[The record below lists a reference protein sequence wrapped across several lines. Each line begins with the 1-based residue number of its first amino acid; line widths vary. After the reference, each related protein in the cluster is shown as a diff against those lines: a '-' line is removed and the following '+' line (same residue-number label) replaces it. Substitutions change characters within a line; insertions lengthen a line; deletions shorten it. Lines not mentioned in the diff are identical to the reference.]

1 MSERFSNLNGSET
14 GRVRG
19 VTYWR
24 VEGSLFEI
32 SALRSIGFFNWNS
45 QSFLDRWVRRGG
57 MTALALMR
65 PMAYLAS
72 RTFATRQLHTVLRG
86 ITRDRL
92 DLLGEEYFQYQ
103 LKPRMRREAVEKLVD
118 TVRSG
123 ERVVL
128 VGQMLEHILKPMVDY
143 FAADG
148 CIANRLEFRE
158 GIATG
163 RLQEPV
169 IRPRGPFAWLRSGS
183 ADGSISREKLL
194 GQLDWEQTPSLLE
207 SAVMRSARPK
217 APARD
222 SVELLGST
230 PRVAR
235 LRVRESLAGKH
246 LLLIGVT
253 GFIGKVW
260 LVDLLEK
267 IPEIRKITLL
277 IRRNRTTS
285 AQRRFEKI
293 VEESPTFDKLHEIHG
308 NKLAEFLRA
317 KVEVVEGDVSLPG
330 LGLDTETQQRLGRSL
345 DLLANSAGLTDF
357 NPDLRDA
364 IASNID

>member
-1 MSERFSNLNGSET
+1 MPDHSSKLTSSEA
-14 GRVRG
+14 GRVRQ

-24 VEGSLFEI
+24 VEGSLLEI
-32 SALRSIGFFNWNS
+32 SALRSLGFFNWNS
-45 QSFLDRWVRRGG
+45 QSFLERWVRRAA
-57 MTALALMR
+57 MLANGLLR
-65 PMAYLAS
+65 PPSYLAS
-72 RTFATRQLHTVLRG
+72 RTFATRLMHTVLRG

-92 DLLGEEYFQYQ
+92 DLLGEEYFQYE
-103 LKPRMRREAVEKLVD
+103 LRPRMRREAVEKLID
-118 TVRSG
+118 AVRSG

-158 GIATG
+158 GMATG
-163 RLQEPV
+163 RLLEPV
-169 IRPRGPFAWLRSGS
+169 IRPRGPFAWLSSGS

-267 IPEIRKITLL
+267 IPEIGKITLL
-277 IRRNRTTS
+277 I
-285 AQRRFEKI
+285 
-293 VEESPTFDKLHEIHG
+293 
-308 NKLAEFLRA
+308 
-317 KVEVVEGDVSLPG
+317 
-330 LGLDTETQQRLGRSL
+330 
-345 DLLANSAGLTDF
+345 
-357 NPDLRDA
+357 
-364 IASNID
+364 